1 MRLRINRNED
11 WATELCNPDLPRVPA
26 SKSYINTF
34 LFNQFPDLP
43 VWKSFSKFQAW
54 MGTQPTLPAN
64 VKVARDAAMWTRRNR
79 SRLKRNLIQEI
90 LLNPNSPS
98 AKAAIQAFRDS
109 IPIVRVPR
117 LSKPYPPPGH
127 WVIESEEIKNIWK
140 NHLQNGKQ
148 PDKRV
153 PRRPMAMV
161 NFSKLQENLTASRS
175 ADFVDDKTGEP
186 ILLIA
191 RELCAKESLVS
202 WANGVVLGN
211 VDLER
216 NIRKEDGGCLVLTG
230 WSAGSRSRP
239 QFDFARNFLRKQTED
254 QKKSIRYQAALVF
267 ALFWNLV
274 RALGPVGAVQDME
287 NFLEESGIYRMD
299 TGALYE
305 DCKGAYTIEADGV
318 PMRFADAHMAPPS
331 GVMARNYCRVVHREK
346 QPHRYAF
353 SWTTYR
359 APPVIRNLRGKATKV
374 QQGGHFYLASHG
386 IRVES
391 SSNYLAVWDPNLYH
405 ATSLQSIP
413 YSEKRGPLIQSG
425 LAIVTSPRL
434 PGVFKK
440 FLEEKISEEELSKA
454 CRGEEDDAV
463 VYTLGDDE

>member
-1 MRLRINRNED
+1 MKNRKKLGKDHYHYSFTRLSRRINRNED
-11 WATELCNPDLPRVPA
+11 WATELCDPDLPRVPA

-175 ADFVDDKTGEP
+175 ADFVDDETGEP

-191 RELCAKESLVS
+191 RELCAKESL
-202 WANGVVLGN
+202 
-211 VDLER
+211 
-216 NIRKEDGGCLVLTG
+216 KEDGGCLVLTG

-254 QKKSIRYQAALVF
+254 QKKSIRYQAASVF

-391 SSNYLAVWDPNLYH
+391 SSNYLAVWDPNLEEGSSNPKW
-405 ATSLQSIP
+405 ARNRNVAETS
-413 YSEKRGPLIQSG
+413 
-425 LAIVTSPRL
+425 
-434 PGVFKK
+434 GVFKK